1 MDHLSVRATVD
12 LMILDYLL
20 ALSIGGI
27 VSVIKK
33 EKTHEEVNWMVE
45 SAESES
51 HRDLH
56 KGTSDLLCPGIW
68 TSNCVSSMSST
79 SFASGS
85 PPKDHALDNFV
96 PLSDIGV
103 KFMNLCRFARD
114 NVSWTRWFDLGAR
127 FMIHAI
133 IEEGERLPEP
143 LNKLRNWET
152 KTNPIDAHW
161 EVSRTLFL
169 EHMPS
174 PYGTTGPATREQL
187 DTLFPLSELES
198 EFTGFVED
206 FMDILDAPL
215 LLQLEQ
221 GQLQGW
227 TPEETRR
234 IRLECLRTL

>member
-20 ALSIGGI
+20 ALSISGI

-45 SAESES
+45 SAENFRGLIALHQIRSPLPW
-51 HRDLH
+51 DLDIKLRIFH
-56 KGTSDLLCPGIW
+56 VVNLFRFW
-68 TSNCVSSMSST
+68 E
-79 SFASGS
+79 

-187 DTLFPLSELES
+187 DTLFPLSELDS
-198 EFTGFVED
+198 EFIGFVED